1 MTLKLYELTDQYRL
15 LIDKGVDT
23 QTGELIEAD
32 SEALFKRLDE
42 IKDSIANKAENIAK
56 LFLELQSEAKAVETE
71 ITRLAKHKSRVE
83 SNSQWLKDYLL
94 RELETAGLKEIKRP
108 TVKIAIRTNP
118 PSVTITDAD
127 SVPKNWKRYIPEDW
141 EIDKK
146 SILENYK
153 QGGKAVQGTE
163 IITDKRRIEIR

>member
-1 MTLKLYELTDQYRL
+1 MTLKLYELADQYRF
-15 LIDKGVDT
+15 LIDKGLDT
-23 QTGELIEAD
+23 ESGELIEPD
-32 SEALFKRLDE
+32 SEALFARLDE
-42 IKDSIANKAENIAK
+42 IKDSIGNKAENIAK
-56 LFLELQSEAKAVETE
+56 LFLELQGEAKAVETE
-71 ITRLAKHKSRVE
+71 ITRLAKHKARFE

-108 TVKIAIRTNP
+108 TVKITIRTNP
-118 PSVTITDAD
+118 PSVTITDVD

-163 IITDKRRIEIR
+163 IITDRKRVDIK